1 MLFQRMGR
9 YQQAL
14 GFYLSLR
21 DSAESM
27 MVSDRA
33 QMLANLAT
41 EPIFFPAYDP
51 PMTPACQVGG
61 PQCAR
66 WLFHGANALAPPGFS
81 TFPGLQRELEI
92 H

>member
-1 MLFQRMGR
+1 MLFQRLGR

-61 PQCAR
+61 SPMCEVVVPRGERACTTWFFDLPR
-66 WLFHGANALAPPGFS
+66 FAA
-81 TFPGLQRELEI
+81 
-92 H
+92 